1 MDIIKDKI
9 RVREAALK
17 IKKEIT
23 IEQSYIIPDIKPDIV
38 KNIIAN
44 GNIFIEKSEIQSKR
58 IKIDGKLLVFDMYLD
73 NEENNNSLDME
84 LDFSEILDANKL
96 NDEEKVD
103 CDSNININK
112 IEVRILNERKI
123 HVVSTATIDLTLYVE
138 KEISIVRDIDEKD
151 SKIEKLEKKMTLN
164 SLVGSG
170 SSRATIKENLKVTDV
185 EKVINIVK
193 VQYSV
198 ENIDSKISYNKVLAK
213 GDVLLEILYRT
224 EENKINR
231 FSTTLPLM
239 AFIDIKDVTDTNISK
254 LKMFL
259 ANMKLCINTD
269 NTISIEMEFEC
280 KCNVYENKE
289 INLIEDIY
297 GIKKSYKYN
306 KKCVNLETENNEK
319 LLTQNINEKVLVDNI
334 NQLYDTS
341 LFISITNKEAKDGII
356 KFTGMAEVRYLYD
369 TFDNKNIQSMD
380 VNFEFMFELGEENS
394 DIEIKVTNSN
404 FIVLPDSSID
414 NRIEINIVR
423 KSSESRNVEI
433 IDDIEEDD
441 DKEFS
446 SYSLVIYFVQKGDS
460 LWKIAKKF
468 RSTVDQIARI
478 NNIENED
485 KIDVGQKLYIPK
497 AV

>member
-9 RVREAALK
+9 RVKGVIEN

-38 KNIIAN
+38 KNIVAN
-44 GNIFIEKSEIQSKR
+44 GNIFIEKLEVQSRR
-58 IKIDGKLLVFDMYLD
+58 IKIDGKMLLFNMYLD
-73 NEENNNSLDME
+73 NEENNNCLDME
-84 LDFSEILDANKL
+84 MAFSEIIDSNNLK
-96 NDEEKVD
+96 DEEKVE
-103 CDSNININK
+103 CDSNIDINK
-112 IEVRILNERKI
+112 IEVKILNERKI
-123 HVVSTATIDLTLYVE
+123 HVVATATIDLKISTE
-138 KEISIVRDIDEKD
+138 NEINIVRDIEEKENR
-151 SKIEKLEKKMTLN
+151 IQKLEKRMTIN

-170 SSRATIKENLKVTDV
+170 TSKAAIKENLKVTDV

-193 VQYSV
+193 VQYSI
-198 ENIDSKISYNKVLAK
+198 ENLDSKISYNKVLAK
-213 GDVLLEILYRT
+213 GDVLLEILYRN

-231 FSTTLPLM
+231 YSTTLPLM
-239 AFIDIKDVTDTNISK
+239 AFIDILDVTDTNTSK
-254 LKMFL
+254 LKINL
-259 ANMKLCINTD
+259 NNMGVCINTD

-280 KCNVYENKE
+280 RCSVYENKE

-306 KKCVNLETENNEK
+306 KKCIKLENDNCEK

-334 NQLYDTS
+334 NQLYDTN
-341 LFISITNKEAKDGII
+341 LFISITNMEKQGGVTKYTGTVEA
-356 KFTGMAEVRYLYD
+356 RYLYD
-369 TFDNKNIQSMD
+369 TFDNKNIESMD
-380 VNFEFMFELGEENS
+380 VNFEFSFELSGENN
-394 DIEIKVTNSN
+394 DIEIKVVNSN

-414 NRIEINIVR
+414 NRIELNIVR
-423 KSSESRNVEI
+423 KSSNSRSIEI
-433 IDDIEEDD
+433 IDDIEED
-441 DKEFS
+441 ENSNFS

-485 KIDVGQKLYIPK
+485 KIDVGQKLFIPK